1 MLPFCGDLVG
11 HGVDV
16 HDALIALDRRKIEL
30 RIGRGDGAVG
40 IEVVLLHGL
49 GVERVMRTVCGL
61 QQDERIL
68 LVDLVVAVKVID
80 IDALAVGGERHVRIQ
95 RIGAVAHV
103 ILALDSLDGHGRD
116 LPP

>member
-1 MLPFCGDLVG
+1 MPVQPRLVAVGQADGEADVHAAVCGDLVG

-16 HDALIALDRRKIEL
+16 HDALVALDRRKIEL

-80 IDALAVGGERHVRIQ
+80 IDALAVGGERH
-95 RIGAVAHV
+95 GFASSA
-103 ILALDSLDGHGRD
+103 
-116 LPP
+116 